1 MYTIQIKNFE
11 WLQHAYLIYMMDN
24 KISNVSQE
32 GGLPPPEP
40 AAHQKSDPVSLS
52 NAPLSPL
59 SRHLS
64 RGSETYGE

>member
-1 MYTIQIKNFE
+1 
-11 WLQHAYLIYMMDN
+11 MDN